1 MNTEQFFE
9 TYTNELSQC
18 ATAYMAYLAAETEH
32 IRIVGCRKFAT
43 YQSFKASKSQRL
55 RSQRIR
61 VSVGKLR
68 VLFTATI
75 QKHVQDPAERTRL
88 LDEFDKKTEN

>member
-9 TYTNELSQC
+9 SYNSKLSQF
-18 ATAYMAYLAAETEH
+18 ATAYMAYLETESEH
-32 IRIVGCRKFAT
+32 IRIVGNRKFAT

-55 RSQRIR
+55 RSQRMR
-61 VSVGKLR
+61 VSVTKLR

-75 QKHVQDPAERTRL
+75 QKHVNDPAERTRL